1 MIFVTINI
9 HSIQNIK
16 NKVTDFF
23 LFSCQK
29 ISVYNKSCWF
39 SSLKICLRK
48 LSKSTKNIKIEQK
61 H

>member
-23 LFSCQK
+23 CFPAK
-29 ISVYNKSCWF
+29 
-39 SSLKICLRK
+39 K
-48 LSKSTKNIKIEQK
+48 LVCIIN
-61 H
+61 HDGFHL